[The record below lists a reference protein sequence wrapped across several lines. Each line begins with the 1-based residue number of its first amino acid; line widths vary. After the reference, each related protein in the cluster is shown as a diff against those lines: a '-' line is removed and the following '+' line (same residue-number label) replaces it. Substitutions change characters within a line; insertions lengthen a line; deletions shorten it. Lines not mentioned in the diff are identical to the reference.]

1 MLITSYVK
9 KSAHL
14 CSVGWVLA
22 TPQNSETWPDA
33 DATHSSDDLQG
44 ISWIYMYIYVICYV
58 YYIIYMYICDMLFVY
73 IYTYIMYNNNEN
85 EYNI

>member
-1 MLITSYVK
+1 MFAPVAVK

-22 TPQNSETWPDA
+22 TPRNSETWPDA

-44 ISWIYMYIYVICYV
+44 ISWIHIYVYVMYIYILYYIILYIYVICC
-58 YYIIYMYICDMLFVY
+58 I
-73 IYTYIMYNNNEN
+73 YIMYNNNEN
-85 EYNI
+85 EYKI